1 MDNFELSNLEFK
13 HSIWFTVLVIILVG
27 VFIFPNQ
34 GFESLD
40 WKIIKN
46 NPIINNN
53 TTNLI
58 CFFLIA
64 TIGVSHGS
72 LDNYKG
78 KKLLKFYSL
87 KNSIIFYLS
96 YILVALL
103 IILLWKVL
111 PTLTLFTF
119 LSLAAYHFG
128 KEDSL
133 EKIRK
138 SNFKLLYYFSRGS
151 IIIFAPLAFH
161 ANETIEIFRIISSA
175 ILTDYLFNLE
185 KYYFFK
191 IMLGLTILSSYLI
204 SDKESASF
212 YFEVPSILTINYFF
226 SPFFAFT
233 IYFCF
238 LHSIRHIISLS
249 SELDKE
255 NIKKGLNMFINKA
268 LPLSLATAII
278 FIIALYFLIDLNQ
291 LNEAIFKVIFIGLA
305 SLTFPHILLE
315 YFLEKNEKKRN

>member
-1 MDNFELSNLEFK
+1 MNKLELDELEFY
-13 HSIWFTVLVIILVG
+13 HSIWFTVLVIILLG

-34 GFESLD
+34 EFESVD

-78 KKLLKFYSL
+78 KKLLKFYFL

-111 PTLTLFTF
+111 PTATLFIF
-119 LSLAAYHFG
+119 LVIAAYHFG

-133 EKIRK
+133 EKVRK

-151 IIIFAPLAFH
+151 VIIFAPLAFH
-161 ANETIEIFRIISSA
+161 TNETIEIFRIISSA
-175 ILTDYLFNLE
+175 AFTDYLFNLE

-191 IMLGLTILSSYLI
+191 LMLGIVILTSYLI
-204 SDKESASF
+204 SGRETASMTSGNCF
-212 YFEVPSILTINYFF
+212 DF
-226 SPFFAFT
+226 S
-233 IYFCF
+233 
-238 LHSIRHIISLS
+238 IISIVSPSFTLY
-249 SELDKE
+249 E
-255 NIKKGLNMFINKA
+255 GMFTL
-268 LPLSLATAII
+268 LPFTRI
-278 FIIALYFLIDLNQ
+278 
-291 LNEAIFKVIFIGLA
+291 
-305 SLTFPHILLE
+305 
-315 YFLEKNEKKRN
+315 

>member
-1 MDNFELSNLEFK
+1 MDNFELSDLEFK
-13 HSIWFTVLVIILVG
+13 HSIWFTVLVIILLG
-27 VFIFPNQ
+27 VFVFDYQ
-34 GFESLD
+34 GPETAS
-40 WKIIKN
+40 KIIKD

-111 PTLTLFTF
+111 PTATLFIF
-119 LSLAAYHFG
+119 LVIAAYHFG

-133 EKIRK
+133 EKVKK

-151 IIIFAPLAFH
+151 VIIFAPLAFH
-161 ANETIEIFRIISSA
+161 TNETIEIFRIISSA
-175 ILTDYLFNLE
+175 AFTDYLFNLE

-191 IMLGLTILSSYLI
+191 LMLGIVILTSYLI
-204 SDKESASF
+204 SGRESASF
-212 YFEVPSILTINYFF
+212 YFEIPSILAINYFF
-226 SPFFAFT
+226 TPFFAFT

-238 LHSIRHIISLS
+238 LHSVRHIVSLS
-249 SELDKE
+249 SELNKE
-255 NIKKGLNMFINKA
+255 NFKKGLNMFFNKA
-268 LPLSLATAII
+268 LPLSLITAIL
-278 FIIALYFLIDLNQ
+278 FIIALYLLLDLNQ

-315 YFLEKNEKKRN
+315 YLLEKNEK

>member
-1 MDNFELSNLEFK
+1 MNKLELDHLEFY
-13 HSIWFTVLVIILVG
+13 HSIWFTVLVIILLG
-27 VFIFPNQ
+27 IFVFDYQ
-34 GFESLD
+34 GPETAS
-40 WKIIKN
+40 KIIKDS
-46 NPIINNN
+46 PIINNS

-87 KNSIIFYLS
+87 KNSFIFYLS
-96 YILVALL
+96 YILIALF
-103 IILLWKVL
+103 IILLWKIL
-111 PTLTLFTF
+111 PTTTLFIF
-119 LSLAAYHFG
+119 LIIAAYHFG

-133 EKIRK
+133 NKIKK

-161 ANETIEIFRIISSA
+161 TNDTIEILKIISSD
-175 ILTDYLFNLE
+175 IFIEYLFYLE

-191 IMLGLTILSSYLI
+191 LTLSLVILSSYLI
-204 SDKESASF
+204 SGKESASF
-212 YFEVPSILTINYFF
+212 YFEVPAILAMNYFF
-226 SPFFAFT
+226 TPFFAFT

-238 LHSIRHIISLS
+238 LHSVRHIVSLS

-255 NIKKGLNMFINKA
+255 NIKKGLNIFLNKA
-268 LPLSLATAII
+268 LPLSLITAIL
-278 FIIALYFLIDLNQ
+278 FIIALYFLLDFNQ
-291 LNEAIFKVIFIGLA
+291 INEAIFKVIFIGLA

-315 YFLEKNEKKRN
+315 YLLEKNEK